1 MEINFL
7 YQLISFLFSIIFLF
21 LMNSKYLL
29 RFINCIF
36 SFLAHLL
43 KRKSEMNLN
52 KIIMALCLSTASYQ
66 AFAGGPIEPIM
77 VTIPAGSFE
86 MGGVEEEDAQPIHKV
101 TLAAFSL
108 GKYEV
113 TVKEFRRFITA
124 TNYQTPT
131 ECYHQLDSW
140 FIGGTPGSWDD
151 NELTTS
157 EFQPVNCIGWQAA
170 DAYVKWLAKETGKPY
185 RLPSEA
191 EWEYAARAGTKT
203 KYFFGDDLAQ
213 TEICEYE
220 NTADLSGENILQRDT
235 NSSYVNF
242 ANGKSNCVDHSGYA
256 SIVGMYKPNPF
267 GLHDMISN
275 VVEFLADC
283 YLPNYQ
289 KAPLDGQAHID
300 EKCESRVTRGG
311 SWHWNTFPLNQRGNI
326 TEDFVGGVEGFRV
339 ALDDKQ
345 RSESAITQQFQSELQ
360 LAQQTE
366 QKHREAKPDYPN
378 PVTNL
383 TIKQNKG
390 MVTLS
395 WDKSTEAD
403 VKNYRIY
410 RNSGVGSLFKLLAA
424 NVMDSTF
431 KDANADIHQ
440 YEYAVVAV
448 RQHLQSDY
456 SNFVV
461 TKSGGSM
468 KVPGRI
474 EAEAAVKISGTT
486 VARTSDTDGKY
497 NLTGAGGISD
507 KAKLDYQIEVAQ
519 SGEYMLTYRVAS
531 PRDTKGFTVLVN
543 GKKQEVQKV
552 TQTGGYHEWQT
563 QQGGKVYL
571 KKGKNKL
578 SLNSLDNNWKLNWL
592 ALKQD

>member
-1 MEINFL
+1 
-7 YQLISFLFSIIFLF
+7 
-21 LMNSKYLL
+21 
-29 RFINCIF
+29 
-36 SFLAHLL
+36 
-43 KRKSEMNLN
+43 MNLN
-52 KIIMALCLSTASYQ
+52 KIIMALCLSTMSYQ
-66 AFAGGPIEPIM
+66 TFAGSPIEPIM
-77 VTIPAGSFE
+77 VDIPSGSFE
-86 MGGVEEEDAQPIHKV
+86 MGSLDEEDAEPIHKV
-101 TLAAFSL
+101 VLPAFSL

-140 FIGGTPGSWDD
+140 FIGGTSGSWDN

-213 TEICEYE
+213 TEICKYE
-220 NTADLSGENILQRDT
+220 NTADLTGENILQRDS

-242 ANGKSNCVDHSGYA
+242 ANGKSNCVDHSAYA

-283 YLPNYQ
+283 YLPNYE
-289 KAPLDGQAHID
+289 KAPLNGEAHID
-300 EKCESRVTRGG
+300 DKCERRVTRGG
-311 SWHWNTFPLNQRGNI
+311 SWHWNTFPLNQRGSI
-326 TEDFVGGVEGFRV
+326 TEDFIGGVEGFRV
-339 ALDDKQ
+339 ALDGK
-345 RSESAITQQFQSELQ
+345 SGTESSITKLFKSELQ
-360 LAQQTE
+360 IAQQTE
-366 QKHREAKPDYPN
+366 QKHRDAKPDYPK

-383 TIKQNKG
+383 TIKQDKG
-390 MVTLS
+390 MVTLN

-410 RNSGVGSLFKLLAA
+410 RNSGVGSLFKLLAS
-424 NVMDSTF
+424 NIMDSTF
-431 KDANADIHQ
+431 KDANADVHQ
-440 YEYAVVAV
+440 YEYSVVAV

-456 SNFVV
+456 SNFVA
-461 TKSGGSM
+461 TKAGGWV
-468 KVPGRI
+468 KTPERI
-474 EAEAAVKISGTT
+474 EAESAVKISGTS
-486 VARTSDTDGKY
+486 VGRTSDVDGKY
-497 NLTGAGGISD
+497 NLTGAGGISNE
-507 KAKLDYQIEVAQ
+507 AKLEYQIDVAQ
-519 SGEYMLTYRVAS
+519 SGEYVLTYRVAS
-531 PRDTKGFTVLVN
+531 PRNTKGFTVFVN
-543 GKKQEVQKV
+543 GKELEVQKV
-552 TQTGGYHEWQT
+552 TETGGYHEWQT
-563 QQGGKVYL
+563 QQGSKLHL
-571 KKGKNKL
+571 KKGKNRL
-578 SLNSLDNNWKLNWL
+578 TLNSLDNNWKLNWL

>member
-1 MEINFL
+1 
-7 YQLISFLFSIIFLF
+7 
-21 LMNSKYLL
+21 
-29 RFINCIF
+29 
-36 SFLAHLL
+36 
-43 KRKSEMNLN
+43 MNLN
-52 KIIMALCLSTASYQ
+52 KIIMALCLSTMSYQ
-66 AFAGGPIEPIM
+66 TFAGSPIEPIM
-77 VTIPAGSFE
+77 VDIPSGSFE
-86 MGGVEEEDAQPIHKV
+86 MGSLDEKDAQPIHQV
-101 TLAAFSL
+101 VLPAFSL

-140 FIGGTPGSWDD
+140 FVGGTPGSWDN

-170 DAYVKWLAKETGKPY
+170 DAYVKWLAKETGKSY

-213 TEICEYE
+213 TEICKYE
-220 NTADLSGENILQRDT
+220 NTADLTGENILQRDS

-242 ANGKSNCVDHSGYA
+242 ANGKSNCVDHSAYA
-256 SIVGMYKPNPF
+256 SIVGLYKPNPY

-283 YLPNYQ
+283 YLPNYE
-289 KAPLDGQAHID
+289 KAPLNGEAYID
-300 EKCESRVTRGG
+300 DKCESRVTRGG
-311 SWHWNTFPLNQRGNI
+311 SWHWNTFPLKQRGSMP
-326 TEDFVGGVEGFRV
+326 EDFVGGVEGFRV
-339 ALDDKQ
+339 ALDGKNGAEPRSTKQ
-345 RSESAITQQFQSELQ
+345 FKSELL

-366 QKHREAKPDYPN
+366 QKHRDAKPEYPK

-383 TIKQNKG
+383 TIKQDKG
-390 MVTLS
+390 MVTLN
-395 WDKSTEAD
+395 WDKSTESD
-403 VKNYRIY
+403 VRNYRIY
-410 RNSGVGSLFKLLAA
+410 RNSGVGSLFKLLAS
-424 NVMDSTF
+424 NIMDSTF
-431 KDANADIHQ
+431 KDANADVHQ

-456 SNFVV
+456 SNFVS
-461 TKSGGSM
+461 TKAGGWV
-468 KVPGRI
+468 KTPGRI
-474 EAEAAVKISGTT
+474 EAEAAVKLSGTS
-486 VARTSDTDGKY
+486 VARTSDIDGKY
-497 NLTGAGGISD
+497 NLTGAGGISNE
-507 KAKLDYQIEVAQ
+507 AKLEYQIEVTQ
-519 SGEYMLTYRVAS
+519 SGEYELSYRVAS

-543 GKKQEVQKV
+543 GNKHEVQKV
-552 TQTGGYHEWQT
+552 IETGGYHKWQT

-578 SLNSLDNNWKLNWL
+578 ILNSLDNNWKLNWL
-592 ALKQD
+592 ALKQN